1 MTKSHLP
8 GQPVT
13 SSSGSKKIQWHP
25 PFCAAMRLELIKYK
39 EKLNYYMEYALNTKP
54 LLIDLL
60 VIKKDKNAEIDND
73 IGRTFKTYNILE
85 YKSPNAKLNID
96 DFSKTIG
103 YAMFYKAIG
112 EKVDS
117 IDSFDITVTFVR
129 ARRPRK
135 LMKILRKKYGL
146 IVEKRAKGIYTVN
159 AHYLGGVQIVVSKE
173 LNPREH
179 IWLTSLD
186 DQMREED
193 ARKLLE
199 EAGNLKDK
207 DDREYADSVLQ
218 IAMVKNKDI
227 FRNGKERDD
236 MCQAFWELFEPEIT
250 EEILKGEK
258 RGEECGESR
267 RLISQIMKKIQRGK
281 DIFSI
286 ADAVEEPVEVIRP
299 IYEAVL
305 AAPGADVGQIYEKVY
320 LT

>member
-1 MTKSHLP
+1 MIKAHPP

-13 SSSGSKKIQWHP
+13 STSGPKKIQWHP

-73 IGRTFKTYNILE
+73 IGRIFKTYNILE
-85 YKSPNAKLNID
+85 YKSPDAKLNID
-96 DFSKTIG
+96 DYSKTIG
-103 YAMFYKAIG
+103 NAMFYKSSG

-146 IVEKRAKGIYTVN
+146 IVEKRAKGIYTVE
-159 AHYLGGVQIVVSKE
+159 APYLGGVQIVVSKE

-199 EAGNLKDK
+199 EAGKLKDK

-227 FRNGKERDD
+227 FKNGKERDD
-236 MCQAFWELFEPEIT
+236 MQCH
-250 EEILKGEK
+250 
-258 RGEECGESR
+258 
-267 RLISQIMKKIQRGK
+267 
-281 DIFSI
+281 
-286 ADAVEEPVEVIRP
+286 
-299 IYEAVL
+299 
-305 AAPGADVGQIYEKVY
+305 
-320 LT
+320 